1 MLIKVGEKEFEA
13 TFNAFTPIAFSRYFH
28 VVNPNGTRR
37 PKDINEAVGAIL
49 AAQNEYGFPPPIAPL
64 LEIFYACIKTATPK
78 FDEMF
83 DEWVLAFPADVHQ
96 SGALGRFLFRRD
108 GNCSGQLFSIGERG
122 HGHRDRRR
130 GKRRRC
136 QASLATRATRD
147 TSTTASNAA

>member
-49 AAQNEYGFPPPIAPL
+49 AAQNEYGFPPIAPL

-78 FDEMF
+78 FDTGF
-83 DEWVLAFPADVHQ
+83 DEWVSSFPPDAYNLERADGWAHDVMQ
-96 SGALGRFLFRRD
+96 IVRDNFFPSSKQDAVEAEEAEKTGAA
-108 GNCSGQLFSIGERG
+108 
-122 HGHRDRRR
+122 
-130 GKRRRC
+130 
-136 QASLATRATRD
+136 ASK
-147 TSTTASNAA
+147 